1 MPKKFAGE
9 NSKAVAAKAKKSEKA
24 EAEKLKKDKEIE
36 DAKWADDDKSA
47 KKKQVNV
54 KTYLVYIRGMIL
66 TLSIQF
72 LASNWCYLKFDQARK
87 EDAERKR
94 QDALQKK
101 QERERMLADEEVK
114 EKNISKRVSPVK
126 MTRYIFKPKSSI
138 RIHYTIKKHHLIA
151 NKYLYIKH

>member
-54 KTYLVYIRGMIL
+54 KTYLVYIRP
-66 TLSIQF
+66 QF

-138 RIHYTIKKHHLIA
+138 RIHYIKIHKS
-151 NKYLYIKH
+151 NSKK

>member
-54 KTYLVYIRGMIL
+54 KTYMVYIIL
-66 TLSIQF
+66 ALSIQF

-126 MTRYIFKPKSSI
+126 MTRYIFKLKAASG
-138 RIHYTIKKHHLIA
+138 
-151 NKYLYIKH
+151 YIIQYNNNT

>member
-54 KTYLVYIRGMIL
+54 KTYLVYIIL

-126 MTRYIFKPKSSI
+126 MTRYIFKP
-138 RIHYTIKKHHLIA
+138 
-151 NKYLYIKH
+151 

>member
-54 KTYLVYIRGMIL
+54 KTCMVYIRGMIL
-66 TLSIQF
+66 TLSI
-72 LASNWCYLKFDQARK
+72 
-87 EDAERKR
+87 
-94 QDALQKK
+94 
-101 QERERMLADEEVK
+101 
-114 EKNISKRVSPVK
+114 
-126 MTRYIFKPKSSI
+126 
-138 RIHYTIKKHHLIA
+138 
-151 NKYLYIKH
+151 